1 MDSDAPSRTARG
13 LADSGLRLNLMNS
26 DAKEKRMRDSVR
38 MIIGMSVF
46 AAALITSSWMLKGSP
61 IGDWVDAGLYLATGC
76 FFASGLQ
83 QSCST
88 LALCRRSGDSLV

>member
-1 MDSDAPSRTARG
+1 
-13 LADSGLRLNLMNS
+13 
-26 DAKEKRMRDSVR
+26 MRDSVR

-46 AAALITSSWMLKGSP
+46 AAALITSSWMFKGSP

-88 LALCRRSGDSLV
+88 LALYQGSVDNVV